1 MSARFALLDCNN
13 FYASCERVF
22 DPALIGQPV
31 VILSNNDGCV
41 IARSEESKK
50 LGIAMGAPAFR
61 HRELFRRH
69 KVRVLSSNFALYGD
83 MSARVMNVIAPLVP
97 AMEIYSID
105 EAFLRIGPDQGED
118 FARFLRRT
126 VRQWT
131 GIPVS
136 IGIGPTKT
144 LAKIANRVAKKQP
157 QHNGFF
163 EISAAAQEI
172 LSGLDC
178 ADIWGIG
185 RRTAEKLALAG
196 IRSARDLQQADIVWV
211 RRKLGVVGE
220 RIVRELNGFSCLALE
235 EIPPSK
241 QSIATAR
248 SFGHRIESLDELEE
262 ALATYTARVA
272 EKLRAAKLF
281 ATHLQV
287 FVETNTFNSN
297 QPQHHAAAQT
307 NLPAPCNTTPRLIA
321 PALELLRRIYRPGH
335 FYKKTGVI
343 VGGLVRETS
352 VQSDLFAAPEDPSR
366 RALAAVV
373 DRLNRKLG
381 DRAIR
386 YGSMGVTQGWSMR
399 QERRSKK
406 FTTRWSELIVAKA

>member
-1 MSARFALLDCNN
+1 
-13 FYASCERVF
+13 
-22 DPALIGQPV
+22 
-31 VILSNNDGCV
+31 
-41 IARSEESKK
+41 
-50 LGIAMGAPAFR
+50 
-61 HRELFRRH
+61 
-69 KVRVLSSNFALYGD
+69 
-83 MSARVMNVIAPLVP
+83 
-97 AMEIYSID
+97 
-105 EAFLRIGPDQGED
+105 
-118 FARFLRRT
+118 
-126 VRQWT
+126 
-131 GIPVS
+131 
-136 IGIGPTKT
+136 
-144 LAKIANRVAKKQP
+144 
-157 QHNGFF
+157 
-163 EISAAAQEI
+163 
-172 LSGLDC
+172 
-178 ADIWGIG
+178 
-185 RRTAEKLALAG
+185 
-196 IRSARDLQQADIVWV
+196 
-211 RRKLGVVGE
+211 
-220 RIVRELNGFSCLALE
+220 
-235 EIPPSK
+235 
-241 QSIATAR
+241 
-248 SFGHRIESLDELEE
+248 
-262 ALATYTARVA
+262 LATYTARVA

-297 QPQHHAAAQT
+297 QPQHHAGAQT
-307 NLPAPCNTTPRLIA
+307 DLPAPCNTTPRLIA